1 MPTKIENVV
10 KVMELV
16 NVIFPTVAGVI
27 VNLKSGKTVDLGALL
42 AETEKFAEGKINE
55 ANEFLEREQ

>member
-1 MPTKIENVV
+1 MPTKIESVV

-27 VNLKSGKTVDLGALL
+27 VTLKGGKSIDLKELL
-42 AETEKFAEGKINE
+42 DDTEKFAEGKINE
-55 ANEFLEREQ
+55 ANEFLERE